1 MFLSYI
7 HYLELMQKYTSLQGD
22 YMATHKLYVSRT
34 LKAGIGHSGRS
45 TLFDERERASATEDV
60 QMSFS
65 VFVFLRLHEL

>member
-1 MFLSYI
+1 
-7 HYLELMQKYTSLQGD
+7 MQKYTSLQGD

-60 QMSFS
+60 QI
-65 VFVFLRLHEL
+65 